1 MKRYEKILLL
11 LFAIIFLLQLLDFT
25 GKVALFR
32 LITWLLGGSYLF
44 AGYWLLRTAEKKQ
57 AVLAVLSGIAFAPA
71 VAFLPLL
78 IWLHPNTIK
87 YYLPVA
93 NALLFIFLGIYL
105 LVKRKSG
112 EDLKHRKLLFARSAV
127 FLVLSGFFTYTPVSF
142 TPYRKIM
149 YALNNGNEYL
159 QCNLRMFDYMYL
171 HKEALKAGN
180 CDLALEYALKEN
192 KAGRFW
198 LGLEKDTDSEVTK
211 GKTALTRLL
220 RDTVVTVD
228 QIVNSN
234 RVFADEPE
242 LWKICGTYSDV
253 YDAYECRADKAYN
266 GENYRDA
273 LRDFLAAHFYINACE
288 HQFKNWN
295 LEKAWSLNNIA
306 HCYRKMGNYAYA
318 DSFFVE
324 AIRKYKAE
332 NTTED
337 NGLARL
343 YSNFGYSL
351 TDEMEYNL
359 SARMF
364 MRSNAI
370 LKKDSL
376 NPENRK
382 SLVSNYLGITDNYL
396 KMDSLQ
402 HALFFAKKAIRY
414 SDRSKGNGSCQA
426 DLFYGVCL
434 LKLNA
439 YNEADSVFKNCR
451 SCYEQE
457 GKEYRQM
464 IAECNLE
471 LSIVNIALARYEK
484 AKTYLDEGMEITAQ
498 NYGTTS
504 TRFANYL
511 KVKAYLHQLTG
522 DYVQAKTEYSTVLTI
537 YSTESG
543 SSDFRIPEVLAG
555 LAEVNISLSELE
567 DAKTNAAN
575 ALAIA
580 TENNILN
587 SPGASGVNN
596 TAAYVNYCSGL
607 YTGSDSLYKKVIFIN
622 SSYGLTEN
630 AATAIALNGLGLN
643 ATATR
648 KLQEADSLF
657 RRSLAMHQ
665 RVFTDIHPHTA
676 TVYLNYGN
684 LLIAQGRLR
693 EAEEKINK
701 ALQINTPVYKSDHDF
716 FGDVLVAQGDLARK
730 KGQTDVARENYTK
743 ALAIYERKF
752 NETHWK
758 IKATRA
764 KL

>member
-11 LFAIIFLLQLLDFT
+11 LLAVIFLLQLLDFT

-32 LITWLLGGSYLF
+32 LICWLLGGSYLF
-44 AGYWLLRTAEKKQ
+44 AGYWLLRTAEKKH
-57 AVLAVLSGIAFAPA
+57 AVLAVLAGIAFAPV
-71 VAFLPLL
+71 VAYLPSLL
-78 IWLHPNTIK
+78 WLRMEAIK

-112 EDLKHRKLLFARSAV
+112 EELKHRKLLFARSAV
-127 FLVLSGFFTYTPVSF
+127 FLLLSGFFSYTPVSF

-159 QCNLRMFDYMYL
+159 QANLRMFDYMYL
-171 HKEALKAGN
+171 HEEAREAGN
-180 CDLALEYALKEN
+180 CDQSLEYALKEN

-198 LGLEKDTDSEVTK
+198 LGLEKDADSEVTK
-211 GKTALTRLL
+211 GKAALTRLL
-220 RDTVVTVD
+220 GDTAVIID
-228 QIVNSN
+228 QVVNSN
-234 RVFADEPE
+234 RVFADEPD
-242 LWKICGTYSDV
+242 LWMICGTYSDI
-253 YDAYECRADKAYN
+253 YEGYKCKADRAYN
-266 GENYRDA
+266 GEHYGDA
-273 LRDFLAAHFYINACE
+273 LREFITAHFYLNACE
-288 HQFKNWN
+288 HKFKNWN
-295 LEKAWSLNNIA
+295 VEKAWSLNNIA

-324 AIRKYKAE
+324 AIRKYKAV

-337 NGLARL
+337 IGLAQL

-359 SARMF
+359 SVRLF
-364 MRSNAI
+364 KRSNAI

-376 NPENRK
+376 NPENRE

-414 SDRSKGNGSCQA
+414 SDRSKGKGTCQP

-439 YNEADSVFKNCR
+439 YSEADSVFKNCR

-464 IAECNLE
+464 VAECNLE
-471 LSIVNIALARYEK
+471 LAIVNIALARYEK

-522 DYVQAKTEYSTVLTI
+522 DYAQAETEYNTVLNI
-537 YSTESG
+537 YRNESG
-543 SSDFRIPEVLAG
+543 SSDYRIPEVLAG
-555 LAEVNISLSELE
+555 LAEVNISLSELP

-575 ALAIA
+575 AVSLAA
-580 TENNILN
+580 ANGTLN
-587 SPGASGVNN
+587 YPGSSGVNN
-596 TAAYVNYCSGL
+596 AAAYVNYCSGL
-607 YTGSDSLYKKVIFIN
+607 YTPSDTLYKKVISIN

-630 AATAIALNGLGLN
+630 AAIAIALNGLGLN
-643 ATATR
+643 ATATHN
-648 KLQEADSLF
+648 LQQADSLF
-657 RRSLAMHQ
+657 RKSLAMHQ
-665 RVFTDIHPHTA
+665 RIFTDIHPHTA

-684 LLIAQGRLR
+684 LLIAQGRLQ

-730 KGQTDVARENYTK
+730 KGQTALARENYTK
-743 ALAIYERKF
+743 ALAIYQRKF

-758 IKATRA
+758 IKATRG